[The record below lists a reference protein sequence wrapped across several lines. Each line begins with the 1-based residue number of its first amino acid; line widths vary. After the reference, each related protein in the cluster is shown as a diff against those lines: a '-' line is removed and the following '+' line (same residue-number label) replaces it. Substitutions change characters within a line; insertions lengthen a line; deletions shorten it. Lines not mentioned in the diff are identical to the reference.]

1 MDNSL
6 TTVSNVQMFP
16 TVIQTRMKTVTVNN
30 TEFSFSCNETSE
42 KNSEITS
49 GISVKVDCFVTT
61 H

>member
-1 MDNSL
+1 
-6 TTVSNVQMFP
+6 
-16 TVIQTRMKTVTVNN
+16 MKTVTVNN

-42 KNSEITS
+42 KKNSEITS